1 VNRRVIINLTVFALL
16 AVVMSVWA
24 LTNVVTFDFLKRPY
38 HVTAEFASSPG
49 LHPGFEVDYLGV
61 PVGKIGSVK
70 LEQGRVKVRLDLDR
84 GRTLPAHLTAA
95 AARKSAVGEPYV
107 ALSPQPGASGGP
119 SLRPGATIP
128 VRDTSVP
135 PAYGDLFG
143 AVNRSLAGVNPDD
156 VAALVHELYLGWNG
170 RADSLRKII
179 QGGDQITQTFA
190 DNSDLINGLT
200 DDLTKIT
207 HVLAQNRGALGEGI
221 DNLAAV
227 TGSLRQVKEQLT
239 QLRDRGPGLLDQV
252 NSLLD
257 TSRPDL
263 RCAVGSLSATLPGLA
278 TTRNLTA
285 LAATLDDAKPLVKVL
300 HDVLRKVG
308 GEYAL
313 NVLFI
318 LTFKTPA
325 ALEFKYPLSQ
335 PAIKAGPTCANGRVP
350 GTAEQAPYTGKD
362 PGSVTPP
369 QYRTAQKTT
378 EVVNLSSGGSA
389 GPPAW
394 LVYVPPVLALLVLIK
409 VMAGSV
415 PVLSRRRRRKS

>member
-1 VNRRVIINLTVFALL
+1 VNRRIVINLTVFGVL
-16 AVVMSVWA
+16 AVVMFAWA

-38 HVTAEFASSPG
+38 HVTAEFSSSPG

-84 GRTLPAHLTAA
+84 GRTLPAGLTAA

-107 ALSPQPGASGGP
+107 ALSPRQGAAGGP
-119 SLRPGATIP
+119 SLKQGATIP
-128 VRDTSVP
+128 VQDTSVP

-143 AVNRSLAGVNPDD
+143 AVNRSLEGVNPDD
-156 VAALVHELYLGWNG
+156 VASLVHELYLGWNG
-170 RADSLRKII
+170 RA
-179 QGGDQITQTFA
+179 QITQTFA

-207 HVLAQNRGALGEGI
+207 HVLAQNRGALGDGI

-227 TGSLRQVKEQLT
+227 TSSLRQVKDQLT
-239 QLRDRGPGLLDQV
+239 QLRDRGPGLLNQV
-252 NSLLD
+252 NDLLA
-257 TSRPDL
+257 TTRPDL
-263 RCAVGSLSATLPGLA
+263 RCAIDSLSTTLPGLA
-278 TTRNLTA
+278 TTRNLMD
-285 LAATLDDAKPLVKVL
+285 LASTLDKAKPLVNVL

-308 GEYAL
+308 GEYTL

-318 LTFKTPA
+318 LTFKTTA
-325 ALEFKYPLSQ
+325 AQEFKYPLSQ
-335 PAIKAGPTCANGRVP
+335 PTVKAAPACSDGREP
-350 GTAEQAPYTGKD
+350 GTAKQVPYTGKD

-369 QYRTAQKTT
+369 QYRTAGKST
-378 EVVNLSSGGSA
+378 EVVNLSSSGST

-394 LVYVPPVLALLVLIK
+394 LVYVPPVLALLVLLK
-409 VMAGSV
+409 VMVGSV
-415 PVLSRRRRRKS
+415 PVMNRRRRRKS